1 MFTGNTVLIDRR
13 TKWGNPFRICS
24 GQNAEQAV
32 ARYRVHLWER
42 IRAGE
47 VTLEDLAELESCWL
61 ACWCS
66 GDGHPCHGEV
76 LERAAAWASDRLA
89 QRDARRAT
97 HGRGSVMS
105 AVPFRRIAPD
115 ESRIYRD
122 GDHVGDVV
130 RQEDVL
136 SPGSHFYMVHLDED
150 PRGPCRVHDRSRI
163 CEMTERLVGS
173 HPLWG

>member
-1 MFTGNTVLIDRR
+1 MSAVINLRHEPKLREEFEYAQVVGNTVLIDRR
-13 TKWGNPFRICS
+13 TKWGNPFRICP

-76 LERAAAWASDRLA
+76 LERAAAWASRVLA
-89 QRDARRAT
+89 ERADA
-97 HGRGSVMS
+97 
-105 AVPFRRIAPD
+105 
-115 ESRIYRD
+115 
-122 GDHVGDVV
+122 
-130 RQEDVL
+130 
-136 SPGSHFYMVHLDED
+136 
-150 PRGPCRVHDRSRI
+150 
-163 CEMTERLVGS
+163 
-173 HPLWG
+173 